1 SLGQLIGVNT
11 AIYSPSGASS
21 GIGFA
26 IPVNIVRKIVPDLIT
41 YGRVQTPSLGIALL
55 PPQYADYYRR
65 SSRIQGVIVMDV
77 IEGGS
82 PEREGMRGLR
92 ESARGILLGD
102 VITAVDGEAI
112 NNEDDLL

>member
-1 SLGQLIGVNT
+1 
-11 AIYSPSGASS
+11 
-21 GIGFA
+21 
-26 IPVNIVRKIVPDLIT
+26 
-41 YGRVQTPSLGIALL
+41 IALL

-112 NNEDDLL
+112 NNEDDLLNALENRRAGDVVRVTTRGEAEDHRYRIELEASSNH